1 MNDLIVHQI
10 NIAHYRLIE
19 LTKLAD
25 QAKPFYDWVEKQAKR
40 ITGSHKSFHEIL
52 LTCSKRDIEQI
63 IKACYDFKNDEKPL
77 LFDGIGRVYPHSKAC
92 FYFFAWIIRDAP
104 QQRLS
109 PLISRMQK
117 ADQVTKIIAE
127 TDTLVELI
135 YEYRTLVKSFEWPAV
150 REVVIDRLEGSRRSI
165 SGHRLEANVR
175 TSLITAIQHYYSI
188 YGNYGKFNKIEI
200 ADKQIKLGKH
210 TIDVSAELI
219 PKTGNNK
226 VSLLIPVKTRETE
239 GGGHSHLFTRDII
252 TALREIKQE
261 PNKYHIVVIIVAEN
275 WSASEIKSISN
286 QIDMIF
292 HYNMNPNQFTG
303 FDEESQVKFNKYLE
317 SILGGTNDRRNRK

>member
-1 MNDLIVHQI
+1 
-10 NIAHYRLIE
+10 
-19 LTKLAD
+19 
-25 QAKPFYDWVEKQAKR
+25 
-40 ITGSHKSFHEIL
+40 
-52 LTCSKRDIEQI
+52 
-63 IKACYDFKNDEKPL
+63 
-77 LFDGIGRVYPHSKAC
+77 
-92 FYFFAWIIRDAP
+92 
-104 QQRLS
+104 
-109 PLISRMQK
+109 MQK

-127 TDTLVELI
+127 TDALVELI

-188 YGNYGKFNKIEI
+188 YGNYGKFKKIEI

-210 TIDVSAELI
+210 TIDVSADLI

-252 TALREIKQE
+252 TAIREIKEE
-261 PNKYHIVVIIVAEN
+261 PNNYHIVVIIVAEN
-275 WSASEIKSISN
+275 WSASEIKSITN

-292 HYNMNPNQFTG
+292 NYNMNQNQFTG
-303 FDEESQVKFNKYLE
+303 FDEESQVKFNKYIE
-317 SILGGTNDRRNRK
+317 TIIGRSNDKSDGN

>member
-1 MNDLIVHQI
+1 MNDLIIHEI

-25 QAKPFYDWVEKQAKR
+25 QAKPFYNWVEKHAKR
-40 ITGSHKSFHEIL
+40 ITGSHRSLNEIL
-52 LTCSKRDIEQI
+52 FSCSKMEIEKVI
-63 IKACYDFKNDEKPL
+63 NACYSDGNDEKPL
-77 LFDGIGRVYPHSKAC
+77 LFDGIGRVYPHAKAC
-92 FYFFAWIIRDAP
+92 FYFFAWMIRDAP

-117 ADQVTKIIAE
+117 VDNVTKLIAE
-127 TDTLVELI
+127 TDSLVELI
-135 YEYRTLVKSFEWPAV
+135 FEYRTIVKSFEWHAI

-165 SGHRLEANVR
+165 SGHNLEANVR

-188 YGNYGKFNKIEI
+188 YGDYGRFKKVEI
-200 ADKQIKLGKH
+200 SDKQIKVGKH
-210 TIDVSAELI
+210 TIDVSVDLI

-226 VSLLIPVKTRETE
+226 TRLLIPVKTRETE

-252 TALREIKQE
+252 TAITDIKSEI
-261 PNKYHIVVIIVAEN
+261 NNYHIVVIIIAEN
-275 WSASEIKSISN
+275 WSASEMATINK

-292 HYNMNPNQFTG
+292 YFNMNPNKFIG
-303 FDEESQVKFNKYLE
+303 FDEESQ
-317 SILGGTNDRRNRK
+317 